1 MDYTLGTEQDK
12 LERSKRQMLWFGII
26 SLCMSFGG
34 LTSAYIVSME
44 RRDWNTTY
52 DFPMALVIS
61 TLLIIVSSFTIMVA
75 KKLILKGDRAAG
87 TIWLLA
93 TFVFGLTFVI
103 SQIIGFQ
110 DFQEQGF
117 YFTGAS
123 SNITT
128 TFIYL
133 IAALHIAHVIAG
145 FIALISVIV
154 NNAKGKYTAE
164 RHLGLSLGVTFWHF
178 LDILWVFLFGLLY
191 CTRHW
196 CEWFACA

>member
-12 LERSKRQMLWFGII
+12 LERSKKQMLWFGII

-44 RRDWNTTY
+44 RRDWNSTY
-52 DFPMALVIS
+52 EFPNALIIS
-61 TLLIIVSSFTIMVA
+61 TLFIMVSSLTIMMA

-87 TIWLLA
+87 SIWLLA
-93 TFVFGLTFVI
+93 TLIFGISFVLW
-103 SQIIGFQ
+103 QIVGFQ

-128 TFIYL
+128 TFIFL

-145 FIALISVIV
+145 FIALITVIV
-154 NNAKGKYTAE
+154 NNTKGKYTAE

-178 LDILWVFLFGLLY
+178 LFGLLY
-191 CTRHW
+191 CTRFW
-196 CEWFACA
+196 CEWFTCV